1 MGNKGNKLF
10 MKDGRVPKKE
20 AWLYCSGI
28 FGQNL
33 ACALMMNW
41 FMNFCTDV
49 LYVDGIIIGLVLG
62 IARVWDS
69 INDPVIGTI
78 IDRHRFKNG
87 EKFRPLLRAT
97 PIFIGIIIVMLFTD
111 WGFEGDLP
119 KAIYILIFY
128 LAYDMIFTIQDV
140 SMWSMTSV
148 MTDVPAER
156 EKISQWGRIVASF
169 GFAAVGAFP
178 VAMDALQQQGV
189 SKKVIYF
196 GGAVIFGIGGMLL
209 SAFSANAKERIRAS
223 EEATAT
229 SFKENLKMLF
239 SNKIVM
245 LVLLGNILN
254 GMSLTVPAAYFFEHK
269 VTATLFG
276 QEIGGLTIMTMFY
289 AFSYAFSGAGMF
301 FTTLLSKKLGGMK
314 NVLIAANVLTVV
326 ARVAAFFVGF
336 EGGRI
341 WIAMVLF
348 GIGSIP
354 GSMFGIARTALWGDS
369 IDYMEWKTGKRAE
382 AITFAAQTFCDK
394 IANAL
399 NTVIAGAL
407 LTWLAYDAEA
417 IAAGAAL
424 SDRFNTWIWPLFMLG
439 PAVGAALY
447 IIPLLFIRYPEEL
460 KTKVTKELK
469 ERRENLE

>member
-1 MGNKGNKLF
+1 MN
-10 MKDGRVPKKE
+10 RVPKKE
-20 AWLYCSGI
+20 AWIYYFGI

-33 ACALMMNW
+33 SCALMMNY

-49 LYVDGIIIGLVLG
+49 LYVEPYIIGIVLG

-69 INDPVIGTI
+69 VNDPIIGTM

-97 PIFIGIIIVMLFTD
+97 AIFIGLIILLLFTD
-111 WGFEGDLP
+111 WGFQGDMP
-119 KAIYILIFY
+119 KALYILVLY
-128 LAYDMIFTIQDV
+128 LAYDMIFTVQDV

-148 MTDVPAER
+148 MTDSPSER
-156 EKISQWGRIVASF
+156 ETLSQWGRIFAAF
-169 GFAAVGAFP
+169 GFGAVGMFP
-178 VAMDALQQQGV
+178 TVMDALLQQGV
-189 SKKVIYF
+189 ERKWIYF
-196 GGAVIFGIGGMLL
+196 GGAVVFGVGGMAISML
-209 SAFSANAKERIRAS
+209 SSKAKERIQAT
-223 EEATAT
+223 EETTAT

-254 GMSLTVPAAYFFEHK
+254 GLSLTVPAQYFFEHK

-276 QEIGGLTIMTMFY
+276 EEIGGLTIMTMFY
-289 AFSYAFSGAGMF
+289 AFAYMFTGAGMF
-301 FTTLLSKKLGGMK
+301 FTAKISQKVGGMR
-314 NVLIAANVLTVV
+314 NVLILANLLTVV
-326 ARVAAFFVGF
+326 ARVGAFFIGF
-336 EGGRI
+336 EGNRI
-341 WIAMVLF
+341 WIAMIVF

-394 IANAL
+394 ISTAL

-407 LTWLAYDAEA
+407 LSILAYDAEA
-417 IAAGAAL
+417 IANGAPL
-424 SDRFNTWIWPLFMLG
+424 SQQFHTWIWPLFMLG
-439 PAVGAALY
+439 PAIGAALY
-447 IIPLLFIRYPEEL
+447 IIPLLFIKYP
-460 KTKVTKELK
+460 KELK
-469 ERRENLE
+469 EQVTAELRERRGEITE

>member
-1 MGNKGNKLF
+1 MGKLF
-10 MKDGRVPKKE
+10 MKDGKVSQKE
-20 AWLYCSGI
+20 AWQYCMGI
-28 FGQNL
+28 YGQNL
-33 ACALMMNW
+33 ACAFMMNW

-49 LYVDGIIIGLVLG
+49 LYVDGIIVGLVLG

-69 INDPVIGTI
+69 VNDPIIGTM

-111 WGFEGDLP
+111 WGFQGDMP

-128 LAYDMIFTIQDV
+128 LAYDMIFTVQDV

-148 MTDVPAER
+148 MTDVPLER
-156 EKISQWGRIVASF
+156 EKISQWGRIVAAF
-169 GFAAVGAFP
+169 GFGMVGMFP
-178 VAMDALQQQGV
+178 TAMDALLQQGV
-189 SKKVIYF
+189 SKKAIYF
-196 GGAVIFGIGGMLL
+196 GGAVIFGIGGMLISML
-209 SAFSANAKERIRAS
+209 SSKAKERIKAS
-223 EEATAT
+223 EETTAT

-239 SNKIVM
+239 ENKIVM

-254 GMSLTVPAAYFFEHK
+254 GLSLTVPAAYFFEHK
-269 VTATLFG
+269 VTATFFG
-276 QEIGGLTIMTMFY
+276 QEMGGLTIMTIFY
-289 AFSYAFSGAGMF
+289 AFAYMFTGAGMF
-301 FTTLLSKKLGGMK
+301 FTTLISKKIGGMR

-326 ARVAAFFVGF
+326 MRVAAFFVGF
-336 EGGRI
+336 EGNRI
-341 WIAMVLF
+341 WISMILF

-407 LTWLAYDAEA
+407 LTVLAYDAEA
-417 IAAGAAL
+417 IQEGAPL
-424 SDRFNTWIWPLFMLG
+424 SDSFNTWIWPLFMLG
-439 PAVGAALY
+439 PAIGAALY
-447 IIPLLFIRYPEEL
+447 IIPLLYIKYPQEL
-460 KTKVTKELK
+460 KDKVTKELQ
-469 ERRENLE
+469 ERRGDVK

>member
-1 MGNKGNKLF
+1 MQG
-10 MKDGRVPKKE
+10 GRVPRKE
-20 AWLYCSGI
+20 AWLYTMGI
-28 FGQNL
+28 YGQNL
-33 ACALMMNW
+33 SCALMMNW

-49 LYVDGIIIGLVLG
+49 LYVDGIIIGMVLG

-69 INDPVIGTI
+69 VNDPIIGTV

-97 PIFIGIIIVMLFTD
+97 PIFIGIIIVLLFTD
-111 WGFEGDLP
+111 WGFQGDMP
-119 KAIYILIFY
+119 KAIYILVLY
-128 LAYDMIFTIQDV
+128 LAYDMIFTVQDV

-156 EKISQWGRIVASF
+156 EKISQWGRIIASI
-169 GFAAVGAFP
+169 GFAMVGVFP
-178 VAMDALQQQGV
+178 TVMDILQKQGV
-189 SKKVIYF
+189 EKKHIYF
-196 GGAVIFGIGGMLL
+196 GAAVIFGIGGMAL
-209 SAFSANAKERIRAS
+209 SMLSANAKERIHAT
-223 EEATAT
+223 EEATAS

-239 SNKIVM
+239 GNKIVM

-254 GMSLTVPAAYFFEHK
+254 GLSLTVPAAYFFEHK

-276 QEIGGLTIMTMFY
+276 QEMGGLTVMTMFY
-289 AFSYAFSGAGMF
+289 AFAYTFTGAGMF
-301 FTTLLSKKLGGMK
+301 FTTMISKRIGGMR

-326 ARVAAFFVGF
+326 MRVAAFLVGF
-336 EGGRI
+336 EGNRI
-341 WIAMVLF
+341 WISMVLF

-394 IANAL
+394 ISNAL

-407 LTWLAYDAEA
+407 LTILHYDAEA
-417 IAAGAAL
+417 IANGGQL
-424 SDRFNTWIWPLFMLG
+424 SDTFNTWIWPLFMLG
-439 PAVGAALY
+439 PALGAALY
-447 IIPLLFIRYPEEL
+447 IIPLLFINYPEDM
-460 KTKVTKELK
+460 KAKVTEELR
-469 ERRENLE
+469 ERRAKITE

>member
-1 MGNKGNKLF
+1 MGNKLF
-10 MKDGRVPKKE
+10 MKDGQIQQKE
-20 AWLYCSGI
+20 AWLYCMGI
-28 FGQNL
+28 YGQNL
-33 ACALMMNW
+33 ACAFMMNW

-49 LYVDGIIIGLVLG
+49 LYVDGIIVGLVLG

-69 INDPVIGTI
+69 VNDPVIGTV

-111 WGFEGDLP
+111 WGFQGDMP

-128 LAYDMIFTIQDV
+128 LAYDMIFTVQDV

-156 EKISQWGRIVASF
+156 EKISQWGRIVAAF
-169 GFAAVGAFP
+169 GFGMVGMFP
-178 VAMDALQQQGV
+178 TVMDALMQQGV
-189 SKKVIYF
+189 AKKTIYF
-196 GGAVIFGIGGMLL
+196 GGAIIFGIGGMLISML
-209 SAFSANAKERIRAS
+209 SSKAKERIKAT
-223 EEATAT
+223 EESTAT

-239 SNKIVM
+239 ENKIVM

-254 GMSLTVPAAYFFEHK
+254 GLSLTVPAAYFFEHK
-269 VTATLFG
+269 VTATFFG
-276 QEIGGLTIMTMFY
+276 QEMGGLTVMTMFY
-289 AFSYAFSGAGMF
+289 AFSYMFTGAGMF
-301 FTTLLSKKLGGMK
+301 FTTLISKKIGGMR

-326 ARVAAFFVGF
+326 MRVAAFFVGF
-336 EGGRI
+336 EGNRI
-341 WIAMVLF
+341 WIAMILF

-354 GSMFGIARTALWGDS
+354 ASMFGIARTALWGDS

-399 NTVIAGAL
+399 NTVVAGAL
-407 LTWLAYDAEA
+407 LTFLSYDAEA
-417 IAAGAAL
+417 IAAGAPL
-424 SDRFNTWIWPLFMLG
+424 SDAFNTWIWPLFMLG
-439 PAVGAALY
+439 PAIGAALY
-447 IIPLLFIRYPEEL
+447 ILPLLAIKYPQEL
-460 KTKVTKELK
+460 KDKVTQELK
-469 ERRENLE
+469 ERRNA

>member
-1 MGNKGNKLF
+1 MNKKMF
-10 MKDGRVPKKE
+10 MQGGRVGRNE
-20 AWLYCSGI
+20 AWFYCMGI
-28 FGQNL
+28 YGQNL
-33 ACALMMNW
+33 ACAFMMNW

-49 LYVDGIIIGLVLG
+49 LYVDGIIVGLVLG

-97 PIFIGIIIVMLFTD
+97 PIVIGIIIVMLFTD
-111 WGFEGDLP
+111 WGFEGDIP

-128 LAYDMIFTIQDV
+128 LAYDVIFTVQDV

-156 EKISQWGRIVASF
+156 EKVSQWGRIVAAF
-169 GFAAVGAFP
+169 GFGMVGMFP
-178 VAMDALQQQGV
+178 TAMDALMQQGV
-189 SKKVIYF
+189 EKKYIYF
-196 GGAVIFGIGGMLL
+196 GAAVIFGIGGMAL
-209 SAFSANAKERIRAS
+209 SMLSSKAKERIKAT

-229 SFKENLKMLF
+229 SFKDNLKMLF
-239 SNKIVM
+239 ENKIVM

-254 GMSLTVPAAYFFEHK
+254 GLSLTVPAAYFFEHK
-269 VTATLFG
+269 VSATLFG
-276 QEIGGLTIMTMFY
+276 QEMGGLTVMTLFY
-289 AFSYAFSGAGMF
+289 GFSYMFTGAGMF
-301 FTTLLSKKLGGMK
+301 FTTLISKKIGGMR
-314 NVLIAANVLTVV
+314 NVLIAANLLTVV
-326 ARVAAFFVGF
+326 MRIAAFFVGF
-336 EGGRI
+336 EGNRI
-341 WIAMVLF
+341 WVSMILF

-354 GSMFGIARTALWGDS
+354 ASMFGIARTALWGDS

-407 LTWLAYDAEA
+407 LTFLAYDAEA
-417 IAAGAAL
+417 IAAGAPL
-424 SDRFNTWIWPLFMLG
+424 SVAFNTWIWPLFMLG
-439 PAVGAALY
+439 PAIGAALY
-447 IIPLLFIRYPEEL
+447 IIPLLFIKYPQDLKDQVTREL
-460 KTKVTKELK
+460 R
-469 ERRENLE
+469 ERRGEMEG

>member
-1 MGNKGNKLF
+1 MSKGVF
-10 MKDGRVPKKE
+10 MNGGRIAKKE
-20 AWLYCSGI
+20 AWQYCMGI
-28 FGQNL
+28 YGQNL
-33 ACALMMNW
+33 ACAFMMNW

-69 INDPVIGTI
+69 INDPVIGTV

-97 PIFIGIIIVMLFTD
+97 PIFIGSIIVLLFTD
-111 WGFEGDLP
+111 WGFVGDIP

-128 LAYDMIFTIQDV
+128 LAYDMIFTVQDV

-148 MTDVPAER
+148 MTDLPEER
-156 EKISQWGRIVASF
+156 EKISQWGRIVAAF
-169 GFAAVGAFP
+169 GFAMVGVFP
-178 VAMDALQQQGV
+178 TAMDVLLGMGIA
-189 SKKVIYF
+189 KKTIYF
-196 GGAVIFGIGGMLL
+196 GAAILFGIGGMLL
-209 SAFSANAKERIRAS
+209 STFSANAQERIQAS

-239 SNKIVM
+239 DNKIVM
-245 LVLLGNILN
+245 LVLLGNVLN
-254 GMSLTVPAAYFFEHK
+254 GLSLTVPAAYFFEHK
-269 VTATLFG
+269 VSATLFG
-276 QEIGGLTIMTMFY
+276 QEFGGLTIMTMFY
-289 AFSYAFSGAGMF
+289 GFAYMFTGAGMF
-301 FTTLLSKKLGGMK
+301 FTTALSKKIGGMR
-314 NVLIAANVLTVV
+314 NVLIASNVLTVV

-336 EGGRI
+336 EGNRI
-341 WIAMVLF
+341 WISMILF

-424 SDRFNTWIWPLFMLG
+424 SDKFNTWIWPLFMLG
-439 PAVGAALY
+439 PAIGAALY
-447 IIPLLFIRYPEEL
+447 IIPLLFINYPQELKDKVTEEL
-460 KTKVTKELK
+460 KIK
-469 ERRENLE
+469 RREINI